1 MPVREQ
7 AKDRDIAD
15 AALLIEATRAGGAI
29 AKKFFGGEF
38 KRWSKGQAGPVTEA
52 DYAVDK
58 YLRETLLAARPDY
71 GWLSE
76 ETEDDSSRLS
86 RERVFI
92 ADPIDGTRAFMRG
105 LPEFTI
111 VACVVTE
118 GRPVAAAIYNP
129 ITGEMFDAIAGSGA
143 RRNGEPLRVS
153 AQAALENCRMI
164 ASNEVLARKE
174 WDEPWPPM
182 HVENRRSIAYRMAL
196 VGAGDVDAMIS
207 LGAKHDWDVAAG
219 DLIVHEAG
227 GRVSTGEGAVMLYNT
242 PRALQPDIVA
252 ATPPLHDHVI
262 ARTRKLR
269 ARDPAHKL

>member
-1 MPVREQ
+1 LPARDQ
-7 AKDRDIAD
+7 DRAD
-15 AALLIEATRAGGAI
+15 AALLVEAARAGGAV
-29 AKKFFGGEF
+29 AKAFFGGEY
-38 KRWSKGQAGPVTEA
+38 KRWHKGQAGPVTEA

-58 YLRETLLAARPDY
+58 YLRETLLAARPAY

-76 ETEDDSSRLS
+76 ETEDNPARLS

-92 ADPIDGTRAFMRG
+92 ADPIDGTRAFLRG

-111 VACVVTE
+111 VACIVAG

-129 ITGEMFDAIAGSGA
+129 ITDEMFDAVAGGGA
-143 RRNGEPLRVS
+143 RRNGTLLRVTGRDGI
-153 AQAALENCRMI
+153 ENCRMI
-164 ASNEVLARKE
+164 ASKEVLARRE
-174 WDEPWPPM
+174 WGAPWPAM

-196 VGAGDVDAMIS
+196 VAAGEFDAMIS

-227 GRVSTGEGAVMLYNT
+227 GRVTTGEGDTMRYNT

-252 ATPPLHDHVI
+252 GAPLLHERLI
-262 ARTRKLR
+262 ARTRELR
-269 ARDPAHKL
+269 ARDPAHRL

>member
-1 MPVREQ
+1 MPGRDQ
-7 AKDRDIAD
+7 AKELNGAD
-15 AALLIEATRAGGAI
+15 TALLMEATLAGGAI

-38 KRWSKGQAGPVTEA
+38 KRWDKGRAGPVTEA
-52 DYAVDK
+52 DFAVDA
-58 YLRETLLAARPDY
+58 YLRDTLLAARPDY

-76 ETEDDSSRLS
+76 ETEDDPARLS

-92 ADPIDGTRAFMRG
+92 ADPIDGTRAFLRG

-111 VACVVTE
+111 VACVVAG

-129 ITGEMFDAIAGSGA
+129 ITGEMFDATAGGGA
-143 RRNGEPLRVS
+143 RRNGTPLHVS
-153 AQAALENCRMI
+153 AQDGVENCRMM
-164 ASNEVLARKE
+164 ASKEVLARRE
-174 WDEPWPPM
+174 WGSPWPAM

-196 VGAGDVDAMIS
+196 VGAGDFDAMIS

-227 GRVSTGEGAVMLYNT
+227 GRVTTGEGDTMRYNT

-252 ATPPLHDHVI
+252 ATPLLHERLI
-262 ARTRKLR
+262 ARTRELR
-269 ARDPAHKL
+269 ARDPANRL